1 MFFTY
6 ASHLPRG
13 VGFSLFSAPHLC
25 TLAAILLFCLFGTQ
39 LSFGQNN
46 REQVLALQRQAMV
59 CSSFWQICCG
69 MLCTGAWADY
79 PSMNCRCI
87 CADLPFIFVFYT
99 ACGNRTGSAR
109 RSIHYVCRVPAVRW
123 YFRTGRCIRF
133 SVLSRC
139 TASWRTRSLFYI
151 LWHKLPSVKLYRG
164 CPPFG
169 SRSCFCA
176 SSSRPY
182 TGLTHSFTPITCF
195 YSCRLPVLR
204 S

>member
-6 ASHLPRG
+6 ASNLPRG
-13 VGFSLFSAPHLC
+13 AGFSLFSAPHLC
-25 TLAAILLFCLFGTQ
+25 ALAAILLFCLFGAQWYKNLPNRKRRQCARALGFLLFLTDMLRYAVYWRMGG
-39 LSFGQNN
+39 LSIYELPLHLCG
-46 REQVLALQRQAMV
+46 LAV
-59 CSSFWQICCG
+59 Y
-69 MLCTGAWADY
+69 LCILHSLWKPDWLSQTLYTLCLPGAW
-79 PSMNCRCI
+79 
-87 CADLPFIFVFYT
+87 
-99 ACGNRTGSAR
+99 
-109 RSIHYVCRVPAVRW
+109 
-123 YFRTGRCIRF
+123 TGRCIHF
-133 SVLSRC
+133 SVSSRC
-139 TASWRTRSLFYI
+139 TASWRTHSLSYI
-151 LWHKLPSVKLYRG
+151 SWHKPLPAKLCRG

>member
-13 VGFSLFSAPHLC
+13 VGFLLFSAPHLC
-25 TLAAILLFCLFGTQ
+25 TLAAILLFCLFGARWYKKLPDRKRRRCART
-39 LSFGQNN
+39 L
-46 REQVLALQRQAMV
+46 
-59 CSSFWQICCG
+59 G

-99 ACGNRTGSAR
+99 ACGNQTGSAR
-109 RSIHYVCRVPAVRW
+109 RSIHYVCRAPAVRW

-139 TASWRTRSLFYI
+139 TASWRTRSLSYI
-151 LWHKLPSVKLYRG
+151 LWHKLPSVRLYRG

-195 YSCRLPVLR
+195 YNCRLPVLR

>member
-25 TLAAILLFCLFGTQ
+25 TLAAILLFCLFG
-39 LSFGQNN
+39 
-46 REQVLALQRQAMV
+46 A
-59 CSSFWQICCG
+59 
-69 MLCTGAWADY
+69 
-79 PSMNCRCI
+79 
-87 CADLPFIFVFYT
+87 
-99 ACGNRTGSAR
+99 
-109 RSIHYVCRVPAVRW
+109 RW
-123 YFRTGRCIRF
+123 YKKLPDRKRRRCARTLGLLLFLADMLRYAVYWRMGGLSIYELPLHLCGLAVYLCILHSLWKPDWLSQTLYTLCLPGACCALVFPDWTMYPFF
-133 SVLSRC
+133 SFV
-139 TASWRTRSLFYI
+139 SLHSFLAHALLVYI
-151 LWHKLPSVKLYRG
+151 LWHKLPSVRLYRG

-195 YSCRLPVLR
+195 YNCRLPVLR

>member
-25 TLAAILLFCLFGTQ
+25 TLAAILLFCLFGARWYKKLPDRKRRRCARTLGLLLFLTDMLRYAVYWSMGG
-39 LSFGQNN
+39 LSIYELPLHLCG
-46 REQVLALQRQAMV
+46 LAVYLCILHSLWKPDWLSQTLYTLCLPGA
-59 CSSFWQICCG
+59 CC
-69 MLCTGAWADY
+69 
-79 PSMNCRCI
+79 
-87 CADLPFIFVFYT
+87 
-99 ACGNRTGSAR
+99 
-109 RSIHYVCRVPAVRW
+109 W

-139 TASWRTRSLFYI
+139 TASSRTRSLSYI

>member
-1 MFFTY
+1 MRHTCRA
-6 ASHLPRG
+6 ASAFHYFLHRTCVRLPPSCCFVCSAHDGTKNCRIGSADDAHAHL
-13 VGFSLFSAPHLC
+13 
-25 TLAAILLFCLFGTQ
+25 
-39 LSFGQNN
+39 
-46 REQVLALQRQAMV
+46 V

-109 RSIHYVCRVPAVRW
+109 RSIHYVCRAPAVRW

-139 TASWRTRSLFYI
+139 TASWRTRSLSYI
-151 LWHKLPSVKLYRG
+151 LWHKLPSAKLYRG